1 MVFFSH
7 IAFMFQKKG
16 ISHFWQASASAHS
29 GVCTDIDG
37 KYEEARLDE
46 ILQLRFQKQ
55 ECFSALFSTTSD
67 CVIIVLE
74 HVVDRWGML
83 LSS

>member
-16 ISHFWQASASAHS
+16 ISHFWHASASAHS

-37 KYEEARLDE
+37 KYEETRLGK
-46 ILQLRFQKQ
+46 ILQLGFQTEVAQNHINNICAWKYLRSDKKIY
-55 ECFSALFSTTSD
+55 CDFSL
-67 CVIIVLE
+67 
-74 HVVDRWGML
+74 R
-83 LSS
+83 